1 MSKSESSKYNILK
14 AARKVFAEK
23 GYDSTRVDEIS
34 REARINKA
42 MLYYYFNSKEN
53 ILREVIMNIFLTYKK
68 DEISRFNINNLI
80 DEGGLISDQDIESN
94 MDMVL
99 EYIKQNMNVFRIIL
113 TESLKAAPNDIIGFN
128 VFDNILKRILKDV
141 RGLGVEID
149 DENEFMVK

>member
-1 MSKSESSKYNILK
+1 
-14 AARKVFAEK
+14 
-23 GYDSTRVDEIS
+23 
-34 REARINKA
+34 

-99 EYIKQNMNVFRIIL
+99 EYIK
-113 TESLKAAPNDIIGFN
+113 
-128 VFDNILKRILKDV
+128 
-141 RGLGVEID
+141 
-149 DENEFMVK
+149 

>member
-99 EYIKQNMNVFRIIL
+99 EYIK
-113 TESLKAAPNDIIGFN
+113 
-128 VFDNILKRILKDV
+128 
-141 RGLGVEID
+141 
-149 DENEFMVK
+149 